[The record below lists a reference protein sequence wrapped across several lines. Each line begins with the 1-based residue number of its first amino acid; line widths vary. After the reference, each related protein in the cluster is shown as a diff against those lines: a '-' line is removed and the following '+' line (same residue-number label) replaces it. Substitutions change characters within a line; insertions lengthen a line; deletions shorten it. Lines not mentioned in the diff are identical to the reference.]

1 MANDVNQNTR
11 PEGPERPMRP
21 FPLGSQPQRPLM
33 SRGKIIRRALLRGLI
48 IGALSAWLFISLA
61 PLIREGVL
69 YLIPPPKTLY
79 LGQPL
84 IDRKAEERLVTK
96 ETVAPDSKPVA
107 ASWDSVELKLRL
119 KRLQRTVA
127 SLQQRFDR
135 LTPSEPYLIIDTSD
149 NLIFLMKG
157 KRLLH
162 RGICSTGSYVMLKS
176 ADGGEKWIFKTPRGM
191 RRIQAKIENPVWR
204 MPDWAFI
211 EEGLPVPA
219 PFARERY
226 EPGVLGDYALSLGDG
241 YLIHGTLY
249 QRFLGLPVTHGCV
262 RLGDKELEIVY
273 RHLQVGSK
281 VFIY

>member
-1 MANDVNQNTR
+1 MSPAQQ
-11 PEGPERPMRP
+11 
-21 FPLGSQPQRPLM
+21 SQQPQKPF
-33 SRGKIIRRALLRGLI
+33 SKGKIIRRALLRGAF
-48 IGALSAWLFISLA
+48 IGILLAWVSVSFA
-61 PLIREGVL
+61 PLIRDGIL
-69 YLIPPPKTLY
+69 FLIPRHKALY
-79 LGQPL
+79 VGQPFL
-84 IDRKAEERLVTK
+84 DRKAEDRLASK
-96 ETVAPDSKPVA
+96 EATIAEHNRVPINLDFS
-107 ASWDSVELKLRL
+107 ELNFRL
-119 KRLQRTVA
+119 KRLQRSVA
-127 SLQQRFDR
+127 SLQQRVER

-157 KRLLH
+157 KQLLH
-162 RGICSTGSYVMLKS
+162 KGICSTGSYIMLKS
-176 ADGGEKWIFKTPRGM
+176 ADGSEKWIFKTPRGL
-191 RRIQAKIENPVWR
+191 RRIQAKIEDPVWR

-211 EEGLPVPA
+211 EEGLPVPE
-219 PFARERY
+219 PYARERY